1 MNPYIRRSAVYVAV
15 TASLLNAGCASNGT
29 VSGSNAGD
37 QAALGVGLGAVAGF
51 ALCKAVGGSDVAC
64 RNTALLAGAAG
75 GYLGWR
81 NGKEKDLA
89 EARALEASLKA
100 QNMPVKT
107 DTATLV
113 QKDNAGKTVNVDAWK
128 GTTVGL
134 PPTMLANRS
143 PDLQKSVELTG
154 KLAASRS
161 EPCQVLVSVPPS
173 DRTTVVSWLNNG
185 MTQSGKP
192 GQPTPEVRVV
202 ASKPG
207 DIPFL
212 RVQPQNQQ
220 QFADLQRSAGAV

>member
-1 MNPYIRRSAVYVAV
+1 MKTIASFAICTIASAC
-15 TASLLNAGCASNGT
+15 LLLSGCATNGT

-37 QAALGVGLGAVAGF
+37 QAAVGAGLGAVAGF
-51 ALCKAVGGSDVAC
+51 ALCKAVGGSNVAC
-64 RNTALLAGAAG
+64 RNAALLAGAAG
-75 GYLGWR
+75 GFLGWR
-81 NGKEKDLA
+81 NGKEKDLS

-107 DTATLV
+107 DMATV
-113 QKDNAGKTVNVDAWK
+113 IQKDDAGKAVNVDAWK

-134 PPTMLANRS
+134 PPTMLAKRS

-161 EPCQVLVSVPPS
+161 EPCQVLVSVPPN
-173 DRTTVVSWLNNG
+173 DRSAVVGWLNNG
-185 MTQSGKP
+185 MAQGGNA
-192 GQPTPEVRVV
+192 GQPAPDVRVV

-207 DIPFL
+207 DVPFL

-220 QFADLQRSAGAV
+220 QFADAPRSATVG

>member
-1 MNPYIRRSAVYVAV
+1 MKSYICRSAVCVVA
-15 TASLLNAGCASNGT
+15 TASLLTAGCASNGT

-37 QAALGVGLGAVAGF
+37 QAALGAGLGAVAGF
-51 ALCKAVGGSDVAC
+51 ALCKAVGGSNVAC
-64 RNTALLAGAAG
+64 RNAALLAGAAG

-113 QKDNAGKTVNVDAWK
+113 QKDDAGKTVNVDAWK

-185 MTQSGKP
+185 MAQSGRA
-192 GQPTPEVRVV
+192 GQPTPDVRVV

-220 QFADLQRSAGAV
+220 QFADVQRSPGAA